1 MSASI
6 AFKARAESVWSTS
19 AFPGIGRVP
28 VTRSR
33 AREIPAP
40 ASGTELGRAQAERSF
55 DGAEGT
61 DHESDMIVQRHAE
74 LFGTA
79 ADVVTVH
86 AAGERLVLQ
95 FLLDGRDLEV
105 GEALRG
111 TDQRACDQEPAEL
124 VHRKE
129 RLREGEIGRA

>member
-6 AFKARAESVWSTS
+6 AFKARADSVWSTS

-33 AREIPAP
+33 AREMPAP
-40 ASGTELGRAQAERSF
+40 APDTELGRTQAERAF
-55 DGAEGT
+55 DGAKGA
-61 DHESDMIVQRHAE
+61 DHEGDVVVQGHTK
-74 LFGTA
+74 LFGPP

-95 FLLDGRDLEV
+95 LLLDG
-105 GEALRG
+105 
-111 TDQRACDQEPAEL
+111 
-124 VHRKE
+124 
-129 RLREGEIGRA
+129 